1 MIVDDH
7 TLVRE
12 GTQAILATYSDIDV
26 VGVAGDAAEAER
38 LLIESA
44 PDVLL
49 LDIRL
54 PDASGVDVARFVR
67 RARPDTAILVMTGY
81 DDVAYVRTLFELG
94 VRGYLRKTA
103 SSQQIVAAIRAVADG
118 HVILGAEIVHA
129 SPGAETDRL
138 SDRELEVMRL
148 IALGR
153 RNAEIARELG
163 VSIKTVEFH
172 VGNVLDK
179 LGVRS
184 RVEALARARQL
195 GYPVD

>member
-103 SSQQIVAAIRAVADG
+103 SSQQIVAAIRAVAAG

-138 SDRELEVMRL
+138 SDREREVMRL